1 VATNNFSTKSKEI
14 QPKNNGKM
22 PKDKEFLLRFRIT
35 GKKSQPSKAPKLRGR
50 TGSNNLK
57 MVCVP
62 NLKSLSK
69 SYHRKFDKNPLS
81 CQTYYEHRTPRPD
94 PQKRTAKQPSS
105 VYMPLYYSFFFLLFL
120 VAVLSKVISPL
131 PLGLPAR
138 SRFGEGR
145 GEGQGEG

>member
-35 GKKSQPSKAPKLRGR
+35 GKKSQPGKAPKLRGR

-62 NLKSLSK
+62 NLVPNLKTELIPVF
-69 SYHRKFDKNPLS
+69 RKRFLS
-81 CQTYYEHRTPRPD
+81 C
-94 PQKRTAKQPSS
+94 
-105 VYMPLYYSFFFLLFL
+105 
-120 VAVLSKVISPL
+120 I
-131 PLGLPAR
+131 
-138 SRFGEGR
+138 
-145 GEGQGEG
+145 